1 MHPVL
6 ARIATLVIA
15 ISLWVPARAASQP
28 WDGWWVWSI
37 DGRNA
42 FVLALRGSGEGVS
55 GEFSKPSSFTLDAN
69 AGWVRLINVEGP
81 PATDPLLKAI
91 HLGSELR
98 FDVQDGSGPQE
109 VTAYVL
115 RRTSSE
121 TATLELANI
130 PGAPTFGMRRSNAP
144 VQVSE
149 NWEPGQI
156 YGQPPA
162 FPDNADLTE
171 LFRQDQAARQG
182 GGPLDRGVATADE
195 ERRAAARRLLDG
207 GSVRSGADYYHA
219 SFIFQHGDKPD
230 DYLLAHALATSAI
243 ARGRPDAIWIATA
256 SLDRFL
262 QSIGRSQIYGTQF
275 IVPHDGSQ
283 ANQGDYDRR
292 LLPDTVRTDSGVP
305 PVAAQE
311 QQLGLLSRSPQR

>member
-1 MHPVL
+1 MRLIL
-6 ARIATLVIA
+6 ARITAVVIA
-15 ISLWVPARAASQP
+15 ISLWIPAHAVAQP

-55 GEFSKPSSFTLDAN
+55 GELSKPSSFTLDAN
-69 AGWVRLINVEGP
+69 AGWVRFSNVEGP
-81 PATDPLLKAI
+81 PATDPLLQVVN
-91 HLGSELR
+91 LGSELR
-98 FDVQDGSGPQE
+98 FGVQECSGSQE

-115 RRTSSE
+115 RRTFGE
-121 TATLELANI
+121 TATLGLANI
-130 PGAPTFGMRRSNAP
+130 PGAPTFEMRRFNVP

-149 NWEPGQI
+149 DWEPGQI

-162 FPDNADLTE
+162 FPDNADLAE

-182 GGPLDRGVATADE
+182 SGPLNPGVAAADE
-195 ERRAAARRLLDG
+195 ERRAAARRMLDE

-243 ARGRPDAIWIATA
+243 ARGRADAIWIATA

-283 ANQGDYDRR
+283 ANQGNYDRH

-305 PVAAQE
+305 PLAAQE
-311 QQLGLLSRSPQR
+311 QQLGLLSRPPQR